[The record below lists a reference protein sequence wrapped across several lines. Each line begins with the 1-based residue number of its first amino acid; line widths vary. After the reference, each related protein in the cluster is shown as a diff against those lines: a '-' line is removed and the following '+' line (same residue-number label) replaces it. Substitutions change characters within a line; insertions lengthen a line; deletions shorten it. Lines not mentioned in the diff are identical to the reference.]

1 MELLKS
7 IGVFLLIVIVALLI
21 IGLAILIPAWILWR
35 VLISLTGM
43 YVSFWMC
50 VGIIILI
57 ELLLGSLKL

>member
-21 IGLAILIPAWILWR
+21 IGLAIFIPAWILWR

-50 VGIIILI
+50 IGIIILI